1 MSFFRPTLQSTR
13 RRVFTVAVLLTG
25 AAVTLAACSGD
36 PTASGTGTTAGLVSS
51 PARAGGA
58 ALSVN
63 ANKEL
68 AALRAATAGLHRFE
82 EASVQLWDEQFPPGC
97 FTDATGAMGFHYI
110 KSENVGTLDA
120 ARPQLVL
127 YEPQADG
134 SQKLVGVEYIY
145 PGKPTDTPPVLFDQ
159 AFTWNATFEV
169 WALHAWVWK
178 NNPNGL
184 FASWN
189 PDVSCAHAAAVAS
202 GSHH

>member
-1 MSFFRPTLQSTR
+1 MSRFRTTLQSSR
-13 RRVFTVAVLLTG
+13 RRVFTVTSLMTG
-25 AAVTLAACSGD
+25 IALSLSACSGD
-36 PTASGTGTTAGLVSS
+36 PAALGASTGEGLVPSQ
-51 PARAGGA
+51 ARANGE
-58 ALSVN
+58 ALSAS

-82 EASVQLWDEQFPPGC
+82 QASVQLWDEQFPPGC

-159 AFTWNATFEV
+159 PFTWNATFEV

-178 NNPNGL
+178 NNPKGM
-184 FASWN
+184 FESWN
-189 PDVSCAHAAAVAS
+189 PEVSCAHAAAVAS